1 MISSNMKTK
10 RPFKM
15 SLVWSSLGVWLL
27 VIVMFIILAIST
39 DTFFTSTN
47 VINLVR
53 QVSVNAM
60 VALGTAFVVFG
71 GEIDLSTG
79 AILALG
85 GVVCSKLMVEAG
97 MSVPIAIIIT
107 VAVGMLVGLVSGL
120 IITTF
125 GLNSFIVTLGMQYVL
140 QGISLLLTNSQPVS
154 NLPKSFLILGRGY
167 IGPIPIP
174 VIIAIVMFSIGA
186 FVFRF
191 LPFGRYVVAVGDNPV
206 AANLSGIN
214 VKFTKISMFLM
225 NGAIASIGAI
235 ILASRLSSGQPTVGA
250 DVSMQALAAVYVG
263 GTSQGKVSNTLGG
276 VLVLGLVNNGLN
288 LLRVNV
294 YWQRVALGIIIIAS
308 VVIDTLRTRS
318 LSNKRD

>member
-1 MISSNMKTK
+1 MTSTNNNTK
-10 RPFKM
+10 KPFKM
-15 SLVWSSLGVWLL
+15 SLIWSSLGVWLI
-27 VIVMFIILAIST
+27 VIAMFIILAIFT
-39 DTFFTSTN
+39 GTFFTSTN

-85 GVVCSKLMVEAG
+85 GVICSKLMVENG
-97 MSVPIAIIIT
+97 MSIPVAIVIT
-107 VAVGMLVGLVSGL
+107 VVVGMIVGLVSGL

-154 NLPKSFLILGRGY
+154 NLPKDFLLLGRGY
-167 IGPIPIP
+167 LGPIPIP
-174 VIIAIVMFSIGA
+174 VLIAMVMFFIGA

-191 LPFGRYVVAVGDNPV
+191 LPFGRYVIAVGDNPV

-294 YWQRVALGIIIIAS
+294 YWQRVALGIIIIGS

-318 LSNKRD
+318 LSNKKN

>member
-1 MISSNMKTK
+1 MNLKKII
-10 RPFKM
+10 FKN
-15 SLVWSSLGVWLL
+15 SKKGSFIWSSLGVWLL
-27 VIVMFIILAIST
+27 VIVMFIILTIST
-39 DTFFTSTN
+39 KTFFTSTN

-53 QVSVNAM
+53 QVSVSAM

-85 GVVCSKLMVEAG
+85 GVICSKFMVEAG
-97 MSVPIAIIIT
+97 WSIPMSIIVT
-107 VAVGMLVGLVSGL
+107 VLIGMVIGLVNGT
-120 IITTF
+120 IVTTF

-154 NLPKSFLILGRGY
+154 DLPKSFLILGRGY
-167 IGPIPIP
+167 LGPIPIP
-174 VIIAIVMFSIGA
+174 VIITAIMFIIGA
-186 FVFRF
+186 FVFRY
-191 LPFGRYVVAVGDNPV
+191 LPFGRYVIAVGDNPI
-206 AANLSGIN
+206 AANLSGIS
-214 VKFTKISMFLM
+214 VRLTKITMFLM
-225 NGAIASIGAI
+225 NGAIASLGAI

-308 VVIDTLRTRS
+308 VVIDTIRTRS
-318 LSNKRD
+318 LSSKKD